1 MLTPRNP
8 IFDSNLKMKVNSF
21 ISHLF
26 NVLKDI
32 LESNLTGFVKK
43 LKEFWSTYCTRKVF
57 L

>member
-21 ISHLF
+21 ISYLF